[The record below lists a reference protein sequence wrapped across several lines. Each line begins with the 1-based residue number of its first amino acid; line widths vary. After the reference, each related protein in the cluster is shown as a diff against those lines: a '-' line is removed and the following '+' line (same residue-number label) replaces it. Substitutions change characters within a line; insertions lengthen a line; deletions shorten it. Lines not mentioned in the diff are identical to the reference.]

1 MSRPAL
7 YPVWYVI
14 CSRCVLTI
22 TAVTL
27 STIGVAAQPAQNVA
41 AQPEAATASPAAALA
56 YLGTVSGGFNNTVSG
71 VAATIGGGFGNT
83 ASGYFA
89 TVGGGFGNIAAGTG
103 SFVAGSNALNDTPAH
118 IGLFLFADNSGYPF
132 HSAAANEFAARATGG
147 VRFVLGIDGSG
158 TPTWSCAAS
167 KGNSWACSSD
177 RNLKENFQ
185 PVDVA
190 GVLQRVAGLP
200 LYLWNAKGT
209 DPNVKHLGP
218 TAQDFMAAFA
228 LGNSDKMIGMQ
239 DADGIALAAIQGLN
253 QRLEEQRQSLDEQQ
267 QRIAELEDSV
277 LQLETLRSEIAVLRQ
292 ALTTLQKGRMMS
304 VAQRRAS

>member
-7 YPVWYVI
+7 YPVWHVI
-14 CSRCVLTI
+14 CSRCVLAI

-27 STIGVAAQPAQNVA
+27 SPIGVAAQPAQNVA
-41 AQPEAATASPAAALA
+41 VQPEAAATSPAAALA
-56 YLGTVSGGFNNTVSG
+56 YLSTVSGGFNNTVSG
-71 VAATIGGGFGNT
+71 IAATVGGGFGNT

-118 IGLFLFADNSGYPF
+118 IGVFLYADNSGYPF

-167 KGNSWACSSD
+167 NGNSWACSSD

-218 TAQDFMAAFA
+218 TGQDFMAAFA

-277 LQLETLRSEIAVLRQ
+277 LQLETLRSEIEVLRQ
-292 ALTTLQKGRMMS
+292 VLTTLQKGRMMS
-304 VAQRRAS
+304 VEQR

>member
-1 MSRPAL
+1 MPSPAL
-7 YPVWYVI
+7 HSVWHMY
-14 CSRCVLTI
+14 SRFVAALT
-22 TAVTL
+22 ALTL
-27 STIGVAAQPAQNVA
+27 STIVVAAQTAPNMASQPEVA
-41 AQPEAATASPAAALA
+41 AASPREALA
-56 YLGTVSGGFNNTVSG
+56 YLATVSGGLNNTASG
-71 VAATIGGGFGNT
+71 VAATVGGGFGST

-118 IGLFLFADNSGYPF
+118 IGVFLYADNSGYPF

-147 VRFVLGIDGSG
+147 VRLVLGIDGSG
-158 TPTWSCAAS
+158 TPTSSCAAS
-167 KGNSWACSSD
+167 NGNGWACSSD

-190 GVLQRVAGLP
+190 SVLRRVAGLP
-200 LYLWNAKGT
+200 LYLWNAKGM
-209 DPNVKHLGP
+209 DPNIKHLGP

-253 QRLEEQRQSLDEQQ
+253 QRLEEQRQSLDDQQ

-304 VAQRRAS
+304 VAQR

>member
-1 MSRPAL
+1 MSSPI
-7 YPVWYVI
+7 PHCVWHVVY
-14 CSRCVLTI
+14 SRCAFALT
-22 TAVTL
+22 AMTL
-27 STIGVAAQPAQNVA
+27 STIGVAAPPAQNVA
-41 AQPEAATASPAAALA
+41 AQPTTAASPAAALG
-56 YLGTVSGGFNNTVSG
+56 YLGTISGGLNNSATG

-103 SFVAGSNALNDTPAH
+103 SFIAGSNALNETPGH
-118 IGLFLFADNSGYPF
+118 IGVFLFADNSGYQF
-132 HSAAANEFAARATGG
+132 YSTAANEFAARATGG

-167 KGNSWACSSD
+167 NGNSWACSSD

-200 LYLWNAKGT
+200 LYLWTAKGT

-218 TAQDFMAAFA
+218 TAQDFMTAFA

-239 DADGIALAAIQGLN
+239 DADGVALAAIQGLN
-253 QRLEEQRQSLDEQQ
+253 LRLEEQRQSLDEQRK
-267 QRIAELEDSV
+267 RIAELEESAS
-277 LQLETLRSEIAVLRQ
+277 QLETLRSEIADLRV
-292 ALTTLQKGRMMS
+292 ALTALQKDR
-304 VAQRRAS
+304 VVPVTQH

>member
-1 MSRPAL
+1 MSSPASHR
-7 YPVWYVI
+7 VWHVI
-14 CSRCVLTI
+14 YSRCVPALS
-22 TAVTL
+22 ALTL
-27 STIGVAAQPAQNVA
+27 STLVAAAQPAQSVA
-41 AQPEAATASPAAALA
+41 AQPEVAAASPAAALA
-56 YLGTVSGGFNNTVSG
+56 YLGTVSGGLNNTASG
-71 VAATIGGGFGNT
+71 VAATVGGGFGNT

-89 TVGGGFGNIAAGTG
+89 TAGGGFGNIAAGTG
-103 SFVAGSNALNDTPAH
+103 SFVAGSNALNETPAH
-118 IGLFLFADNSGYPF
+118 VGVFLFADSSGYAF

-167 KGNSWACSSD
+167 SANSWACSSD

-190 GVLQRVAGLP
+190 GVLQRVVGLP

-209 DPNVKHLGP
+209 APNVKHLGP

-239 DADGIALAAIQGLN
+239 DADGVALAAIQGLN

-277 LQLETLRSEIAVLRQ
+277 SQLETLRSEIAVLRQ
-292 ALTTLQKGRMMS
+292 ALTALQKGRMMP
-304 VAQRRAS
+304 VARR